1 MAQFS
6 WAFALFVLSPS
17 PLFRRCGV
25 RRIAVAVIATINTP
39 SVLAAKGAT
48 RTIPIVF
55 AVGVDPIQFG
65 LGPSRSIGPSTV
77 EFSPVIDVG

>member
-25 RRIAVAVIATINTP
+25 RRIAVAVIAT
-39 SVLAAKGAT
+39 VLAAKGAT